1 MNKRR
6 VNQIVLFISLI
17 FMGGSLQAQ
26 TISIIPKPVSLT
38 THPGHFT
45 ITESTNLTFDSNN
58 KGLAQIAKFIKDD
71 LKKYYQVDLATNHGS
86 KNAVR
91 LQIDPSL
98 ELGNEGYSL
107 KVNAEGILI
116 SAPAPNGIFYG
127 LQTLKQ
133 LLPANPSNEL
143 SVPYLEIEDH
153 PRFKWRGM
161 MLDVGRHFYP
171 VFYIKKLLDN
181 MAMFKLNTF
190 HWHLTEDQGWR
201 IEIKKYPKLTEISS
215 WRNQTVVGHNTDKY
229 DGVEYGGFYTQDQ
242 IREIVKYAADRY
254 ITIVPEIEMPGHST
268 AALAAYPELGCTGG
282 PYEVATRWGVF
293 KDVYC
298 AGKEQTFKFLEDV
311 LDEVCDLFPS
321 KYIHIGGDECPK
333 DAWEQCP
340 DCQQRMKDEGLK
352 NEQELQ
358 SYFVKRIEKYLI
370 SKGKKMIGWDEIL
383 EGGVAPEATVMSWRG
398 VKGGIE
404 AAKLNH
410 DVVMTP
416 TTNCYF
422 DFYQSKDKESEP
434 LAQGGY
440 LPMEKVYDYEPI
452 PAELNKQEAQHILG
466 AQANVW
472 TEYIT
477 NIPHLE
483 YMIFPRLCALSEV
496 VWSTKGSKDFADF
509 QSRMESTYP
518 LLKFYNINYCDHSH

>member
-1 MNKRR
+1 MNIKRIS
-6 VNQIVLFISLI
+6 QIILFITLL
-17 FMGGSLQAQ
+17 FMGGFAKSQ
-26 TISIIPKPVSLT
+26 TISIIPKPMSLIS
-38 THPGHFT
+38 HPGNFI
-45 ITESTNLTFDSNN
+45 ITESTNLEFDPTN
-58 KGLAQIAKFIKDD
+58 KKLVQIARFIKDNLNEYYHINLD
-71 LKKYYQVDLATNHGS
+71 TNSGNKKS
-86 KNAVR
+86 IK
-91 LQIDPSL
+91 LQINPSL
-98 ELGNEGYSL
+98 DLGTEGYSMT
-107 KVNAEGILI
+107 VNSDGVLI

-127 LQTLKQ
+127 AQTLKQ
-133 LLPANPSNEL
+133 LLPANPANEL
-143 SVPYLEIEDH
+143 SVPFVEIKDQ

-215 WRNQTVVGHNTDKY
+215 WRNQTVIGHNTDQY

-298 AGKEQTFKFLEDV
+298 AGKEQTFQFLEDV

-321 KYIHIGGDECPK
+321 KYIHVGGDECPK

-340 DCQQRMKDEGLK
+340 DCQQRIKDEGLK
-352 NEQELQ
+352 NEHELQ
-358 SYFVKRIEKYLI
+358 SYFIQRIEKYLN
-370 SKGKKMIGWDEIL
+370 SKGKKLIGWDEIL
-383 EGGVAPEATVMSWRG
+383 EGGIAPEATVMSWRG

-452 PAELNKQEAQHILG
+452 PEELNKQESQHVLG

-496 VWSTKGSKDFADF
+496 VWSPKDSKDFTDF
-509 QSRMESTYP
+509 QSRMEETYP
-518 LLKFYNINYCDHSH
+518 LLKLYNINYCDHSY